1 MIIGLIGLGEM
12 GSEIG
17 RYLVM
22 NDLQVI
28 SVYEGRSEISKKRA
42 SKYKISDAGSIEQLC
57 KISDLVISIIPP
69 DKAVETANL
78 YTSFKNKDGQIY
90 CDLNAISTITAKKI
104 KLLLDE
110 KKIDYVDGAIM
121 GGPPT
126 ENYSP
131 RIYLSGKL
139 SEKLNFLNGKGI
151 ELMVL
156 KGSDF
161 KASAT
166 KMVYASITKGSK
178 ALVAGALIAAKKN
191 NVYDELMEELK
202 YSEEYFSLVAK
213 NQIPSI
219 KHKAYRWVG
228 EMNEISLTYK
238 ESGLT
243 GGFHSEAENV
253 YELIKNLPEGKLEI
267 DEIIN
272 QIADKME

>member
-22 NDLQVI
+22 NDLEVI

-42 SKYKISDAGSIEQLC
+42 SKYKISDAGSIEQFC

-139 SEKLNFLNGKGI
+139 SEKFNFLNGKGI

-191 NVYDELMEELK
+191 NVYDELIEELK

>member
-22 NDLQVI
+22 NDLEVI

-42 SKYKISDAGSIEQLC
+42 SKYKIRDAGSIEQFC

-78 YTSFKNKDGQIY
+78 YTSYKNKDGQIY

-213 NQIPSI
+213 DQIPSI

>member
-22 NDLQVI
+22 NDLEVI

-42 SKYKISDAGSIEQLC
+42 SKYKISDAGSIEQFC

-78 YTSFKNKDGQIY
+78 YASFKNKDGQIY

>member
-22 NDLQVI
+22 NGLEVI

-42 SKYKISDAGSIEQLC
+42 SKYKIRDAGSIEQFC

-139 SEKLNFLNGKGI
+139 SEKFNFLNGKGI

-213 NQIPSI
+213 DQIPSI

>member
-22 NDLQVI
+22 NDLEVI

-42 SKYKISDAGSIEQLC
+42 SKYKISDAGSIEQFC

-126 ENYSP
+126 VNYSP